1 MPISTRGV
9 RAAVTGLAV
18 VAAGAGLLVA
28 PAPAQA
34 AENVYGAIAISQRTG
49 NTAYAINYATASAA
63 KRAAEAKCRAS
74 DCRWVVQMAR
84 NCGAVT
90 QQPRTLRWGWA
101 YGPTRRSAE
110 VAAANESG
118 PGSRTIIWACTAGA

>member
-1 MPISTRGV
+1 MPTSTRGV
-9 RAAVTGLAV
+9 RAALTGLAV

-34 AENVYGAIAISQRTG
+34 AEHVYGAIAISKRTG
-49 NTAYAINYATASAA
+49 NTAYAINYATSAAA

-74 DCRWVVQMAR
+74 DCQWVVQMDR

-110 VAAANESG
+110 VTAANHSG

>member
-1 MPISTRGV
+1 MFTSTRGV
-9 RAAVTGLAV
+9 RAALTGLSV
-18 VAAGAGLLVA
+18 LAAGAGLLVA
-28 PAPAQA
+28 PTPAQA
-34 AENVYGAIAISQRTG
+34 AEHVYGAIAISQRTG
-49 NTAYAINYATASAA
+49 NTASAINYATATAA

-74 DCRWVVQMAR
+74 DCQWVVQMDR

-110 VAAANESG
+110 VTAAHHSG
-118 PGSRTIIWACTAGA
+118 SGSRTILWACTAGA